1 MVVTT
6 QSDWFHAIAHKNYG
20 EIAAASASFSKSVD
34 KEGNTG
40 LMIAAS
46 NNDAELCRMLGPLEK
61 GMFNRHGENAITIAI
76 KKRALD
82 AVPILA
88 QFEAFYRLRD
98 DSTPLH
104 YAVRNLFPES
114 IPFLVHYLKDKPDGR
129 GMTALDLAADQGNT
143 VACEAIL
150 KYGVGWTPL
159 QLERA
164 AEHAKIHSHHT
175 IANLIKDYKMD
186 STLATKLAVD
196 AAAIS
201 NSIVGSS
208 LNPLAAVDPVTAS
221 IESAVLSSRIT
232 DEIARTG
239 HSSTLDAMT
248 ASRLVPP
255 SLATVSA
262 ITASQLATRAALATT
277 PYYNPVAAQI
287 AATQA
292 AATQAAATQAALTA
306 SQLYNSRVPGSATVA
321 NAAVNAA
328 AAAAVQDTL
337 VRSAVANN
345 IIAAQ
350 RAYDPLWFQP
360 SLAAT
365 ASFVAANRINQALT
379 ESARIRANAAIH
391 AANAAAAASNDNS
404 AAVASL
410 KATLDELASSTP
422 ESAAINSITAS
433 MRSENYVLDSATGRY
448 PNGDTELI
456 NAAKN
461 GNLNSVRVLLNTQA
475 GLINNRGKTALICA
489 AERNHIACVC
499 ELSPKESGMSD
510 YEGMTAL
517 MYGASYGLREVVTAL
532 LHPEKRLSR
541 PRDGGTAMMAA
552 AANGHFDCVKVLLEH
567 EHGMQ
572 SLDGTTAL
580 ILAVKFNR
588 RHVAQLLYSTEYDI
602 KDSMGKSA
610 RDWAT
615 ELNRNA
621 ILEDMREY
629 ERARS

>member
-6 QSDWFHAIAHKNYG
+6 QSDWFRAIAQKNYG
-20 EIAAASASFSKSVD
+20 EIAAASAAFSKSVD
-34 KEGNTG
+34 QEGNTG

-46 NNDAELCRMLGPLEK
+46 NNDAEMCRMLGPLEK
-61 GMFNRHGENAITIAI
+61 GMFNRHGENAIVIAI

-82 AVPILA
+82 SVPVLA

-129 GMTALDLAADQGNT
+129 GMTALDLAADQGNA
-143 VACEAIL
+143 VACETIL

-164 AEHAKIHSHHT
+164 AEHANLHSYHT
-175 IANLIKDYKMD
+175 IANLIRDYKMD

-196 AAAIS
+196 AAVIR
-201 NSIVGSS
+201 NSIVGST

-221 IESAVLSSRIT
+221 IENAVLSSRIT

-239 HSSTLDAMT
+239 HSSTLDAVT
-248 ASRLVPP
+248 ASKLVPP
-255 SLATVSA
+255 SLATASA

-277 PYYNPVAAQI
+277 PYYNPIVA
-287 AATQA
+287 
-292 AATQAAATQAALTA
+292 QAAATQAALTA
-306 SQLYNSRVPGSATVA
+306 SQLYNPLVPGSATVA
-321 NAAVNAA
+321 STAANAA
-328 AAAAVQDTL
+328 ASAAIQDTL

-345 IIAAQ
+345 ILAAQ

-391 AANAAAAASNDNS
+391 AANAAAATANDNS

-410 KATLDELASSTP
+410 KATLDELAEATS

-433 MRSENYVLDSATGRY
+433 MRAENYVLDSATGRY

-552 AANGHFDCVKVLLEH
+552 AANGHFDCVKVLLDH

-610 RDWAT
+610 RDWAI

-629 ERARS
+629 ERARF

>member
-1 MVVTT
+1 MVVST
-6 QSDWFHAIAHKNYG
+6 QSDWFRAIAQKNYG
-20 EIAAASASFSKSVD
+20 EIAAASAAFSKSVD
-34 KEGNTG
+34 QEGNTG

-46 NNDAELCRMLGPLEK
+46 NNDAEMCRMLGPLEK

-82 AVPILA
+82 AVPVLA

-114 IPFLVHYLKDKPDGR
+114 IPFLIHYLKDKPDGR
-129 GMTALDLAADQGNT
+129 GMTALDLAADQGNA
-143 VACEAIL
+143 VACETIL

-164 AEHAKIHSHHT
+164 AEHANLHNYHT
-175 IANLIKDYKMD
+175 IANLIRDYKMD

-196 AAAIS
+196 AAVIR
-201 NSIVGSS
+201 NSIVGST

-221 IESAVLSSRIT
+221 IENAVLSSRIT

-248 ASRLVPP
+248 ASKLIPP
-255 SLATVSA
+255 SLATASA

-277 PYYNPVAAQI
+277 PYYNPVAAQ
-287 AATQA
+287 
-292 AATQAAATQAALTA
+292 AAATQAALTA
-306 SQLYNSRVPGSATVA
+306 SQLYNPLVPGSATVA
-321 NAAVNAA
+321 TAAANAA
-328 AAAAVQDTL
+328 ANAAATAAVQDTL
-337 VRSAVANN
+337 VRSAVASNVL
-345 IIAAQ
+345 AAQ
-350 RAYDPLWFQP
+350 RIYDPLWFQP

-379 ESARIRANAAIH
+379 ESARIRANAALH
-391 AANAAAAASNDNS
+391 AANAAAATANDKS

-410 KATLDELASSTP
+410 KATLDELAESTP
-422 ESAAINSITAS
+422 EAAAINSITAS
-433 MRSENYVLDSATGRY
+433 MRAENYVLDSATGRY

-461 GNLNSVRVLLNTQA
+461 GNLNSVRILLNTQA

-552 AANGHFDCVKVLLEH
+552 AANGHFDCVKVLLDH

>member
-1 MVVTT
+1 MVVST
-6 QSDWFHAIAHKNYG
+6 QSDWFRAIAQKNYG
-20 EIAAASASFSKSVD
+20 EISAASAAFSKSVD
-34 KEGNTG
+34 QEGNTG

-46 NNDAELCRMLGPLEK
+46 NNDAEMCRMLGPLEK

-82 AVPILA
+82 SVPVLA

-129 GMTALDLAADQGNT
+129 GMTALDLAADQGNA
-143 VACEAIL
+143 VACETIL

-164 AEHAKIHSHHT
+164 AEHANLHSYHT
-175 IANLIKDYKMD
+175 VANLIRDYKMD

-196 AAAIS
+196 AAVIR
-201 NSIVGSS
+201 NSIVGST

-221 IESAVLSSRIT
+221 IENAVLSSRIT

-239 HSSTLDAMT
+239 HSSTLDAVT
-248 ASRLVPP
+248 ASKLIPP
-255 SLATVSA
+255 SLATASA

-277 PYYNPVAAQI
+277 PYYNPVAAQ
-287 AATQA
+287 
-292 AATQAAATQAALTA
+292 AAATQAALTA
-306 SQLYNSRVPGSATVA
+306 SQLYNPLVPGSATVA
-321 NAAVNAA
+321 TAAANAA
-328 AAAAVQDTL
+328 ATAAVQDTL

-345 IIAAQ
+345 VLAAQ
-350 RAYDPLWFQP
+350 RIYDPLWFQP

-379 ESARIRANAAIH
+379 ESARIRANAALH
-391 AANAAAAASNDNS
+391 AANAAAAAATDKS

-410 KATLDELASSTP
+410 KATLDELAESTP
-422 ESAAINSITAS
+422 EAAAINSITAS
-433 MRSENYVLDSATGRY
+433 MRAENYVLDSATGRY

-461 GNLNSVRVLLNTQA
+461 GNLNSVRILLNTQA

-552 AANGHFDCVKVLLEH
+552 AANGHFDCVKVLLDH

-621 ILEDMREY
+621 ILEDMKEY

>member
-6 QSDWFHAIAHKNYG
+6 QSDWFHAIAQKNYG
-20 EIAAASASFSKSVD
+20 EIAAASSSFSKSVD

-129 GMTALDLAADQGNT
+129 GMTALDLAADQGNA
-143 VACEAIL
+143 VACETIL

-164 AEHAKIHSHHT
+164 AEHAKIHSYHT
-175 IANLIKDYKMD
+175 VANIIKDYKMD

-196 AAAIS
+196 AAVIN

-239 HSSTLDAMT
+239 HSSTLDAVT
-248 ASRLVPP
+248 ASKLVPP
-255 SLATVSA
+255 SMAAVSA

-277 PYYNPVAAQI
+277 PYYNPTTAQLAASQV
-287 AATQA
+287 
-292 AATQAAATQAALTA
+292 AATQAALTA

-321 NAAVNAA
+321 NAAANAA

-345 IIAAQ
+345 LAAAQ

-391 AANAAAAASNDNS
+391 AANAAAASSDNS

-410 KATLDELASSTP
+410 KATLDDITSSTP

-433 MRSENYVLDSATGRY
+433 MRAENYVLDSSTGRY

-461 GNLNSVRVLLNTQA
+461 GNINSVRVLLNTQA

-541 PRDGGTAMMAA
+541 PRDGGTALMAA

-629 ERARS
+629 ERGRS

>member
-1 MVVTT
+1 MVVST
-6 QSDWFHAIAHKNYG
+6 QSDWFRAIAQKNYG
-20 EIAAASASFSKSVD
+20 EISAASAAFSKSVD
-34 KEGNTG
+34 QEGNTG

-46 NNDAELCRMLGPLEK
+46 NNDAEMCRMLGPLEK

-82 AVPILA
+82 SVPVLA

-129 GMTALDLAADQGNT
+129 GMTALDLAADQGNA
-143 VACEAIL
+143 VACETIL

-164 AEHAKIHSHHT
+164 AEHANLHSYHT
-175 IANLIKDYKMD
+175 IANLIRDYKMD

-196 AAAIS
+196 AAVIR
-201 NSIVGSS
+201 NSIVGST

-221 IESAVLSSRIT
+221 IENAVLSSRIT

-248 ASRLVPP
+248 ASKLIPP
-255 SLATVSA
+255 SLATASA

-277 PYYNPVAAQI
+277 PYYNPVAAQ
-287 AATQA
+287 
-292 AATQAAATQAALTA
+292 AAATQAALTA
-306 SQLYNSRVPGSATVA
+306 SQLYNPLVPGSATVA
-321 NAAVNAA
+321 TAAANAA
-328 AAAAVQDTL
+328 ATAAVQDTL

-345 IIAAQ
+345 VLAAQ
-350 RAYDPLWFQP
+350 RIYDPLWFQP

-379 ESARIRANAAIH
+379 ESARIRANAALH
-391 AANAAAAASNDNS
+391 AANAAAAAATDKS

-410 KATLDELASSTP
+410 KATLDELAESTP
-422 ESAAINSITAS
+422 EAAAINSITAS
-433 MRSENYVLDSATGRY
+433 MRAENYVLDSATGRY

-461 GNLNSVRVLLNTQA
+461 GNLNSVRILLNTQA

-552 AANGHFDCVKVLLEH
+552 AANGHFDCVKVLLDH

-621 ILEDMREY
+621 ILEDMKEY

>member
-1 MVVTT
+1 MVVST
-6 QSDWFHAIAHKNYG
+6 QSDWFRAIAQKNYG
-20 EIAAASASFSKSVD
+20 EISAASAAFSKSVD
-34 KEGNTG
+34 QEGNTG

-46 NNDAELCRMLGPLEK
+46 NNDAEMCRMLGPLEK

-82 AVPILA
+82 SVPVLA

-129 GMTALDLAADQGNT
+129 GMTALDLAADQGNA
-143 VACEAIL
+143 VACETIL

-164 AEHAKIHSHHT
+164 AEHANLHSYHT
-175 IANLIKDYKMD
+175 IANLIRDYKMD

-196 AAAIS
+196 AAVIR
-201 NSIVGSS
+201 NSIVGST

-221 IESAVLSSRIT
+221 IENAVLSSRIT

-239 HSSTLDAMT
+239 HSSTLDAVT
-248 ASRLVPP
+248 ASKLIPP
-255 SLATVSA
+255 SLATASA

-277 PYYNPVAAQI
+277 PYYNPVAAQ
-287 AATQA
+287 
-292 AATQAAATQAALTA
+292 AAATQAALTA
-306 SQLYNSRVPGSATVA
+306 SQLYNPLVPGSATVA
-321 NAAVNAA
+321 TAAANAA
-328 AAAAVQDTL
+328 ATAAVQDTL

-345 IIAAQ
+345 VLAAQ
-350 RAYDPLWFQP
+350 RIYDPLWFQP

-379 ESARIRANAAIH
+379 ESARIRANAALH
-391 AANAAAAASNDNS
+391 AANAAAAAATDKS

-410 KATLDELASSTP
+410 KATLDELAESTP
-422 ESAAINSITAS
+422 EAAAINSITAS
-433 MRSENYVLDSATGRY
+433 MRAENYVLDSATGRY

-461 GNLNSVRVLLNTQA
+461 GNLNSVRILLNTQA

-552 AANGHFDCVKVLLEH
+552 AANGHFDCVKVLLDH

-621 ILEDMREY
+621 ILEDMKEY

>member
-6 QSDWFHAIAHKNYG
+6 QSDWFRAIAQKNYG
-20 EIAAASASFSKSVD
+20 EIAAASAAFSKSVD
-34 KEGNTG
+34 QEGNTG

-46 NNDAELCRMLGPLEK
+46 NNDAEMCRMLGPLEK
-61 GMFNRHGENAITIAI
+61 GMFNRHGENAIVIAI

-82 AVPILA
+82 SVPVLA

-129 GMTALDLAADQGNT
+129 GMTALDLAADQGNA
-143 VACEAIL
+143 VACETIL

-164 AEHAKIHSHHT
+164 AEHANLHSYHT
-175 IANLIKDYKMD
+175 IANLIRDYKMD

-196 AAAIS
+196 AAVIR
-201 NSIVGSS
+201 NSIVGST

-221 IESAVLSSRIT
+221 IENAVLSSRIT

-239 HSSTLDAMT
+239 HSSTLDAVT
-248 ASRLVPP
+248 ASKLVPP
-255 SLATVSA
+255 SLATASA

-277 PYYNPVAAQI
+277 PYYNPIVA
-287 AATQA
+287 
-292 AATQAAATQAALTA
+292 QAAATQAALTA
-306 SQLYNSRVPGSATVA
+306 SQLYNPLIPGSATVA
-321 NAAVNAA
+321 STAANAA
-328 AAAAVQDTL
+328 ASAAIQDTL

-345 IIAAQ
+345 ILAAQ

-391 AANAAAAASNDNS
+391 AANAAAATANDNS

-410 KATLDELASSTP
+410 KATLDELAEATP

-433 MRSENYVLDSATGRY
+433 MRAENYVLDSATGRY

-552 AANGHFDCVKVLLEH
+552 AANGHFDCVKVLLDH

-610 RDWAT
+610 RDWAI